1 MMGLTQLSAS
11 RRGNAANPTNY
22 TKFGMLKMR
31 EEFRRNP
38 PINLSKMQRGSC
50 EGDFAACISLYH
62 AYELLLQHGMR
73 AFFNFISKV
82 NIETT
87 LRQLFHF
94 SLGGWLVCLPN
105 YKVVWK

>member
-1 MMGLTQLSAS
+1 
-11 RRGNAANPTNY
+11 
-22 TKFGMLKMR
+22 MR

-38 PINLSKMQRGSC
+38 PINLSKTQRGAV

-82 NIETT
+82 
-87 LRQLFHF
+87 RQISKTWLF
-94 SLGGWLVCLPN
+94 CLPN
-105 YKVVWK
+105 HKSVRIEIAMNKASPIIKLVKLEF

>member
-1 MMGLTQLSAS
+1 
-11 RRGNAANPTNY
+11 
-22 TKFGMLKMR
+22 MR

-38 PINLSKMQRGSC
+38 PINLSKTQRGAV

-82 NIETT
+82 N
-87 LRQLFHF
+87 
-94 SLGGWLVCLPN
+94 
-105 YKVVWK
+105 